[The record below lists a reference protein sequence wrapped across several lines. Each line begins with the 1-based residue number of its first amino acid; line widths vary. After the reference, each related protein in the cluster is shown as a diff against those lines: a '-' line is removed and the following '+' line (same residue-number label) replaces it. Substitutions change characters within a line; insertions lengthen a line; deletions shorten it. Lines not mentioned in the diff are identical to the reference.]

1 MALPKLSPERR
12 REIAAALGVDEQ
24 YVYQVGARLKT
35 ASPALARGMN
45 QVEPAM
51 LLWDLRPD
59 DWHRIWPELIGAEG
73 APAASPDHQA
83 AAAAPNH
90 QAGQGASEL
99 AQEAG

>member
-12 REIAAALGVDEQ
+12 RVIAAALKVDEQ
-24 YVYQVGARLKT
+24 YVYQVCARLKT

-51 LLWDLRPD
+51 RLWDLRPD
-59 DWHRIWPELIGAEG
+59 DWHRIWPELVGAEG
-73 APAASPDHQA
+73 APGVTEQP
-83 AAAAPNH
+83 
-90 QAGQGASEL
+90 GQGASQL